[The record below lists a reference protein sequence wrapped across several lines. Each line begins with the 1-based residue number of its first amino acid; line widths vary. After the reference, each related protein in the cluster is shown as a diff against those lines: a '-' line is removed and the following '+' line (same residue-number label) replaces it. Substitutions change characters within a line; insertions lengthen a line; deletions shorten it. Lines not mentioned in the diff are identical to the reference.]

1 MLVAGVVFHVRVMG
15 VAGVAL
21 AVARVTPSIEVLV
34 LQVLVHVLGLEL
46 GVMGVEVT
54 HGAGG
59 VVRVVMLLV
68 GHALVGVNIWSKEL
82 ELPV

>member
-1 MLVAGVVFHVRVMG
+1 MLIAGVVVHVRVMG

-46 GVMGVEVT
+46 G
-54 HGAGG
+54 ARG